1 MDEAEDVQGLER
13 QGIYYTFVPVP
24 SEMLRDKTISLAEKG
39 FLSILMIYSRPGRG
53 ENTIWPGIAKIAE
66 ECGCSEKT
74 VKRFVQSLTTKGFIR
89 RRRRLGTSS
98 TTELAFIPTIHTIC
112 QVGSSVTYVN
122 KSQMT
127 HVEDVRLANVPA
139 ERPPIDK
146 VAPPKKMQYEVDA
159 DNIQGLNATR
169 VLSHS
174 LQNPR
179 SARIFDS
186 RKNSGDFIPND
197 ELPQ

>member
-1 MDEAEDVQGLER
+1 MDEAEDVQGLEH

-24 SEMLRDKTISLAEKG
+24 SEMLRNKTLTLAEKG
-39 FLSILMIYSRPGRG
+39 FLSVLMIYARPGRG
-53 ENTIWPGIAKIAE
+53 ENTVWPGIKTLASL
-66 ECGCSEKT
+66 CGCSESHVCRLMDT
-74 VKRFVQSLTTKGFIR
+74 LAGKGFIS
-89 RRRRLGTSS
+89 RRRRLGSS
-98 TTELAFIPTIHTIC
+98 SITELTFIPTKAPEYSNMANQPC
-112 QVGSSVTYVN
+112 SDMAPEPCVGGV
-122 KSQMT
+122 Q
-127 HVEDVRLANVPA
+127 LANGTA
-139 ERPPIDK
+139 KRPP
-146 VAPPKKMQYEVDA
+146 VAKATSPKKMQYEVDA